1 MKAFRGVPGLRP
13 TSCVSVRVSPCLGGR
28 HPRDLRPL
36 KPQGG
41 TFLFAQGDRRRPQEV
56 LQSCPTM
63 YPPPASPATPGETA
77 GKALRFCL
85 ARSPS
90 ETSLPPAPGEAW
102 GPWMSS
108 RGSWPDA
115 YPWACGGASTQHRAV
130 DGQTHL
136 TFPTDCPE
144 ASFFPS
150 ESLRPAG
157 LVGNCF
163 ILQLLPKGGGKTV
176 PQGMEVIR
184 NKDPLRGHHASWFA
198 ASQMKGQLGYVPA

>member
-1 MKAFRGVPGLRP
+1 MR
-13 TSCVSVRVSPCLGGR
+13 
-28 HPRDLRPL
+28 
-36 KPQGG
+36 
-41 TFLFAQGDRRRPQEV
+41 
-56 LQSCPTM
+56 
-63 YPPPASPATPGETA
+63 
-77 GKALRFCL
+77 
-85 ARSPS
+85 
-90 ETSLPPAPGEAW
+90 
-102 GPWMSS
+102 S

-115 YPWACGGASTQHRAV
+115 YPWACGGASTRDRAV

-144 ASFFPS
+144 ALCFPS

-157 LVGNCF
+157 LVGNCY

-198 ASQMKGQLGYVPA
+198 ALQMKGRLGYVPAWEGDGGWSGSETALGARANQAWPSPTTLSRAAGAESQAWGMGSQRHPLPPWPSGVRGGNRGPGLSLLRLLGVDAAFLIWCL